1 MNLDL
6 FADPVELTK
15 ALIDIPSPSHE
26 EEAIANAIQ
35 AALEALDGVEVIRR
49 GNTVIA
55 RTNRGLGERIVLA
68 GHIDTVP
75 IADNVPHHVEGDV
88 LWGCGAVDMKSGMAC
103 YLHAFAALC
112 NSDDLAFD
120 LTLICYEAEEVAAE
134 YNGLAHLE
142 AEAPELLQG
151 SLALLGEPSGG
162 IIEAGC
168 QGSIRVKVV
177 AHGTRAHSAR
187 A

>member
-1 MNLDL
+1 MKLDL

-75 IADNVPHHVEGDV
+75 IADNVPH
-88 LWGCGAVDMKSGMAC
+88 LS
-103 YLHAFAALC
+103 
-112 NSDDLAFD
+112 
-120 LTLICYEAEEVAAE
+120 LI
-134 YNGLAHLE
+134 H
-142 AEAPELLQG
+142 
-151 SLALLGEPSGG
+151 
-162 IIEAGC
+162 I
-168 QGSIRVKVV
+168 
-177 AHGTRAHSAR
+177 
-187 A
+187 